1 MEKKQYPDNFLFAME
16 SFRPDDIVLV
26 LLKKPK
32 LLPRLP
38 AKNPPRPQL
47 SPRISTDG
55 GAMPYKFELQHREN
69 LRPENL
75 RLCTLLMS
83 PPRNRVPQRRHL
95 PPPPVCFRR
104 STRNRRRSGFRRR
117 AARRP
122 WEEGRRRR
130 VAYLP
135 QRPS

>member
-95 PPPPVCFRR
+95 PPPPVA
-104 STRNRRRSGFRRR
+104 SDG
-117 AARRP
+117 ARGIGGGADLGCTATAG
-122 WEEGRRRR
+122 EEGGTE
-130 VAYLP
+130 
-135 QRPS
+135 